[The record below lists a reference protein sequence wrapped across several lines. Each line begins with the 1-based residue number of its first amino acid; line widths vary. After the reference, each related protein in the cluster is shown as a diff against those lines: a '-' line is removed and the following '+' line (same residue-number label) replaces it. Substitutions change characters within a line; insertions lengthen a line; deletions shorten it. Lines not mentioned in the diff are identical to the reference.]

1 VAATMTVRRGADYDR
16 RPMSHATDTRENGT
30 TRGLLTPEQAGR
42 VSWMALIAIAALI
55 AGIAVWFASWRPVP
69 DPNAAPPDAPVVEDT
84 SESVIDRAL
93 AQIPVDSAVI
103 RVQWMDEVRDVDA
116 AALDERQREVFVRY
130 ANARF
135 CECGCGFTLAACRV
149 YDPTCPVSLPLLEKL
164 RDSVLAGRV
173 RDLRGIR
180 ERPSDDPHAGS
191 GS

>member
-1 VAATMTVRRGADYDR
+1 MTVRRGADYDR
-16 RPMSHATDTRENGT
+16 RPMSHATDTRDAPEH
-30 TRGLLTPEQAGR
+30 RGLLTPEQAGR
-42 VSWMALIAIAALI
+42 VSWMALVAIAALI

-69 DPNAAPPDAPVVEDT
+69 DPNATSNEPVVEDT

-103 RVQWMDEVRDVDA
+103 RVQWMDEVRHVDA
-116 AALDERQREVFVRY
+116 AMLDERQREVFVRY

-164 RDSVLAGRV
+164 RDSVAAGRV

-180 ERPSDDPHAGS
+180 ERPEDDPHAAEGS
-191 GS
+191 